1 MLKPQW
7 RLSRLIPGWNS
18 VLTLALLSRPGVLL
32 RLYVQGRLL
41 RYGLNLRPAVMARP
55 QRLLVS
61 SGPLGSPGHRA
72 RNWRD
77 GRRRAR

>member
-1 MLKPQW
+1 MPLLFRRPGRLRKLSLRGHLLLKPQW

-41 RYGLNLRPAVMARP
+41 RYGLTLRPAVMARP
-55 QRLLVS
+55 
-61 SGPLGSPGHRA
+61 
-72 RNWRD
+72 
-77 GRRRAR
+77 